1 MISDCLNFVIIAPFS
16 SIEKIHFVCTFK
28 ANFSDTKK
36 NSALKLHTEA
46 KLCFAP
52 LAIENRALFQSPL
65 FKIPSFMYVLRV
77 ITAKCVML
85 RCKV

>member
-16 SIEKIHFVCTFK
+16 SNEKIHFVCTFK

-36 NSALKLHTEA
+36 KQCFKVTHTSEAALRTTCDRKPGS
-46 KLCFAP
+46 FP
-52 LAIENRALFQSPL
+52 VPL